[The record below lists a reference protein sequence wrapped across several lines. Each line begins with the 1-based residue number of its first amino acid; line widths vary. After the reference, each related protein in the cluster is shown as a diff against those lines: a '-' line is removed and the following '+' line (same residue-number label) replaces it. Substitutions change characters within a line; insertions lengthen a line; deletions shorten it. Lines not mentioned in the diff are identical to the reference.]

1 MFYRE
6 NGQFKTS
13 YTADQQIFGVA
24 QDRWAILL
32 VLAFAFLIVPFVA
45 SDYTFQAIL
54 IPFVIMSLGALGLN
68 ILVGYCGQISL
79 GTAAFMAVGAYTA
92 YNLQARV
99 EGMPLLLALIGG
111 GVVAMVFGVIFGLPS
126 LRIRGLY
133 LAVATLAAQF
143 FVDWLTTR
151 AAWVTNNSSSG
162 SVSAKPLAIFNW
174 QIDTPMEKYL
184 LCLVLLCVLALAAK
198 NLVRSAIGREWMA
211 MRDMDVAAAVIGIRP
226 TYAKLSAFAVS
237 SFIVGIA
244 GALWGFVHLGAW
256 EPAAFSLDRSLQ
268 LLFMIIIGGLGS
280 IVGSIFGAAFF
291 VLLPLLLNQVPHWL
305 GLPLSTATATYLEH
319 MIFGALIVFFLIVEP
334 HGLAKLWATAR
345 QKLRVWPFPH

>member
-6 NGQFKTS
+6 NGQFKTT
-13 YTADQQIFGVA
+13 YAADQQIFPVT
-24 QDRWAILL
+24 QDRVAMLAVLL
-32 VLAFAFLIVPFVA
+32 LTFVVVPLLA

-54 IPFVIMSLGALGLN
+54 IPFLIMSLGALGLN

-79 GTAAFMAVGAYTA
+79 GTGAFMAVGAYAA
-92 YNLQARV
+92 YNLQVRFD
-99 EGMPLLLALIGG
+99 GMPLLVSLIGG
-111 GVVAMVFGVIFGLPS
+111 GLMAMVVGVVFGLPS

-143 FVDWLTTR
+143 FMDWLTSR

-162 SVSAKPLAIFNW
+162 SVSAGPLSIAGW

-184 LCLVLLCVLALAAK
+184 LCLGILCVLGLGAK
-198 NLVRSAIGREWMA
+198 NLVRSAVGREWMA

-226 TYAKLSAFAVS
+226 MYAK
-237 SFIVGIA
+237 
-244 GALWGFVHLGAW
+244 
-256 EPAAFSLDRSLQ
+256 

-280 IVGSIFGAAFF
+280 IVGSFFGAAFF
-291 VLLPLLLNQVPHWL
+291 VLLPIFLTQVPHWL
-305 GLPLSTATATYLEH
+305 GLPLSTATAAYLEH

-334 HGLAKLWATAR
+334 HGLAKLWSTAR
-345 QKLRVWPFPH
+345 QKLRLWPFPH

>member
-6 NGQFKTS
+6 NGQFKTTYAS
-13 YTADQQIFGVA
+13 DQQIFGVA
-24 QDRWAILL
+24 QDRYTVLAI
-32 VLAFAFLIVPFVA
+32 VAFAFLVVPFIA
-45 SDYTFQAIL
+45 SDYTFQAVL
-54 IPFVIMSLGALGLN
+54 IPFLIMSLGALGLN

-79 GTAAFMAVGAYTA
+79 GTAAFMAVGAYAA
-92 YNLQARV
+92 YNLQARFD
-99 EGMPLLLALIGG
+99 GMPLLLALVGG
-111 GVVAMVFGVIFGLPS
+111 GLVAMVFGVVFGLPS

-143 FVDWLTTR
+143 FVDWLATR

-162 SVSAKPLAIFNW
+162 SVSAKALEIAGW

-184 LCLVLLCVLALAAK
+184 LCLAILCVLGLGAK
-198 NLVRSAIGREWMA
+198 NLVRSSVGREWMA

-226 TYAKLSAFAVS
+226 VYAKLSAFAVS

-280 IVGSIFGAAFF
+280 IVGSLFGAAFF

-334 HGLAKLWATAR
+334 HGLAKLWSTAR

>member
-6 NGQFKTS
+6 NGQFKTTYAS
-13 YTADQQIFGVA
+13 DQQIFGVA
-24 QDRWAILL
+24 QDRYA
-32 VLAFAFLIVPFVA
+32 VLALIAFAFLVVPFIA

-54 IPFVIMSLGALGLN
+54 IPFLIMALGALGLN

-79 GTAAFMAVGAYTA
+79 GTAAFMAVGAYAA
-92 YNLQARV
+92 YNLQARFD
-99 EGMPLLLALIGG
+99 GMPLLLALIGG
-111 GVVAMVFGVIFGLPS
+111 GLVAMVFGVVFGLPS

-162 SVSAKPLAIFNW
+162 AVSAKALAIAGW

-184 LCLVLLCVLALAAK
+184 LCLGLLCLLGLGAK
-198 NLVRSAIGREWMA
+198 NLVRSAVGREWMA

-226 TYAKLSAFAVS
+226 VYAKLSAFAVS

-280 IVGSIFGAAFF
+280 IVGSLFGAAFF

-334 HGLAKLWATAR
+334 HGLAKLWSTAR